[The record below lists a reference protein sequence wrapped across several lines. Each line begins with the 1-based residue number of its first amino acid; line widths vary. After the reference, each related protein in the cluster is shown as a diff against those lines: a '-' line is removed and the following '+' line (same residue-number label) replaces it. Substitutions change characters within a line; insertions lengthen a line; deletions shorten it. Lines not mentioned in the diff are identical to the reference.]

1 MVFFYYEINYIYLL
15 NRLMMIYVFRLRN
28 KFLILIYKD
37 INVFEFLRYIQFFL
51 YKCSIYF

>member
-37 INVFEFLRYIQFFL
+37 INVFEFLRYIKFFL
-51 YKCSIYF
+51 YECSIFF